1 MKTMNINRICNRLR
15 VALKHSALAVAM
27 GAAVIFGTE
36 PSAKAAITYD
46 FDTDQQGW
54 MPVLFDTTG
63 DPMWGSFAGWGFIDE
78 DAGDSHLQNVWG
90 GKDTALFRSPEFTL
104 DGSGDLTF
112 QLLGTAGLLATP
124 VSNAEPPVALRPSE
138 IPPGAYVGSAP
149 GLGGGFTGVALRD
162 VAADTYVLSKAH
174 PGTDFTASPVLWT
187 DLSFTAA
194 ELAPYVL
201 PGVKYTLDFI
211 DYDKSPDGE
220 GAWSIMNN
228 VSIPGVLFYPTND
241 NFADA
246 ITLPGNSGTQT
257 GTVKVTMQDAPA
269 AVEKL
274 EVTVVEVAVHFVPK
288 AQAGGEDT
296 QSDTAMSD
304 DASPSKSKKPY
315 MDTIAYAD
323 VANDLGSHDILDTF
337 GPAGDVAD
345 TFGTSDVGGGD
356 DTIISDIAAGGDS
369 VGSDAG
375 TGVEIST
382 EIPAEDSDDPYK
394 AGWRVVL
401 KDTQVFDLIA
411 LKDNPTQLGLL
422 TLGEGKITQ
431 VRLVLA
437 EENAATVTIGG
448 EQFPVSVPSG
458 VIKLTGNFDIVA
470 GQETAVKLD
479 FDAQQSLKQNGQGEY
494 RLQPVVKFIE

>member
-1 MKTMNINRICNRLR
+1 
-15 VALKHSALAVAM
+15 
-27 GAAVIFGTE
+27 
-36 PSAKAAITYD
+36 
-46 FDTDQQGW
+46 
-54 MPVLFDTTG
+54 
-63 DPMWGSFAGWGFIDE
+63 
-78 DAGDSHLQNVWG
+78 
-90 GKDTALFRSPEFTL
+90 
-104 DGSGDLTF
+104 
-112 QLLGTAGLLATP
+112 
-124 VSNAEPPVALRPSE
+124 
-138 IPPGAYVGSAP
+138 
-149 GLGGGFTGVALRD
+149 
-162 VAADTYVLSKAH
+162 
-174 PGTDFTASPVLWT
+174 
-187 DLSFTAA
+187 
-194 ELAPYVL
+194 
-201 PGVKYTLDFI
+201 
-211 DYDKSPDGE
+211 
-220 GAWSIMNN
+220 
-228 VSIPGVLFYPTND
+228 
-241 NFADA
+241 
-246 ITLPGNSGTQT
+246 
-257 GTVKVTMQDAPA
+257 
-269 AVEKL
+269 
-274 EVTVVEVAVHFVPK
+274 VHFVPK

-448 EQFPVSVPSG
+448 
-458 VIKLTGNFDIVA
+458 
-470 GQETAVKLD
+470 
-479 FDAQQSLKQNGQGEY
+479 
-494 RLQPVVKFIE
+494 